1 MAKKRPAPTW
11 ADVTAAGRRSFA
23 RAMIQFIWALANT
36 TDLGAEGIERVIDY
50 MHEQQDSFNQGYMTY
65 KDVVK
70 ALKDELGVGIDLT
83 EIEKIIHER

>member
-1 MAKKRPAPTW
+1 
-11 ADVTAAGRRSFA
+11 
-23 RAMIQFIWALANT
+23 MIQFVWALANT

-50 MHEQQDSFNQGYMTY
+50 IHDQQDSFNKGYMNY

-70 ALKDELGVGIDLT
+70 ALKEELGVGIDLT